1 MECGRNR
8 QPEKKGSKTSALKKK
23 VGDVFFWGKTG
34 TGTAVVFRVKPKS
47 NSHVWFKL
55 STGESPV
62 DNSESNSAGG

>member
-34 TGTAVVFRVKPKS
+34 TGTAVVFPEGKNVS
-47 NSHVWFKL
+47 
-55 STGESPV
+55 G
-62 DNSESNSAGG
+62 